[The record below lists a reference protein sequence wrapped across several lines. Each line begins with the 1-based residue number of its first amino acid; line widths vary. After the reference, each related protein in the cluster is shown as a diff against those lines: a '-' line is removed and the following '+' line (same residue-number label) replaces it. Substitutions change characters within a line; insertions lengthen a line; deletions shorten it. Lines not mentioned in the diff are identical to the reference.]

1 MRFTIISSITL
12 LAATLTSGLV
22 IPVDST
28 SGEIIARSELA
39 DDAYDAM
46 IYRRRTSK
54 TKKAAIA
61 AARPAKQAAK
71 AQKKASFAG
80 AAKAHKA
87 TTNMPAR
94 NSKFKVPAG
103 GGKPAHT
110 YSGKEVRKEVFKGHM
125 EAQRLKGLSKTQQKK
140 SPIKPFG
147 NRPHEVPKPGNLK
160 PLKGMT
166 PVVKGGKQHQQ
177 PGREW
182 PMPNKAVPGTTS
194 PVRVITQK
202 GKKGNHVFRGVV
214 AHDQSRTPGKGY
226 NDHFQVKEQKQ
237 KTKRV

>member
-22 IPVDST
+22 IPVDSA
-28 SGEIIARSELA
+28 SGEVIARSELA

-54 TKKAAIA
+54 TKKVAIA

-94 NSKFKVPAG
+94 KSNFHVPAG

-110 YSGKEVRKEVFKGHM
+110 YSGKEVRKEVFNSHM

-140 SPIKPFG
+140 SPLKPFY
-147 NRPHEVPKPGNLK
+147 NHPHEVPKPGDLK
-160 PLKGMT
+160 PLKGMAT
-166 PVVKGGKQHQQ
+166 VVKGGNQQ

-182 PMPNKAVPGTTS
+182 PMPNKATPGTTS
-194 PVRVITQK
+194 PVRVITQEDN
-202 GKKGNHVFRGVV
+202 KGNHVFHGVI
-214 AHDQSRTPGKGY
+214 AHDQSRTPGPGY
-226 NDHFQVKEQKQ
+226 NDHFQVN
-237 KTKRV
+237 